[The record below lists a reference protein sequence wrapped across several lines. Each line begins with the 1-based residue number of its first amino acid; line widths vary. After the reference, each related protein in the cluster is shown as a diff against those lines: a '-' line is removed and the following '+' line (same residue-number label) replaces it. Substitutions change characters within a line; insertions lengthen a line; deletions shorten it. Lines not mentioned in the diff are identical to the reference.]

1 MVGDMLIR
9 AAKLFSSRMS
19 LLQNFK
25 AQNDSGKDCPRWQ
38 DNKCH
43 DDVVIR
49 HGLKGASIRLTV
61 EIAIGAK
68 LKYLKYPIFIYL
80 IGCLWLCSTNR
91 VFSNDRTLSK
101 SQSDFNSER
110 KYPNTSSMGY
120 LPSVNM
126 L

>member
-1 MVGDMLIR
+1 MKTHLSYYRYMISEWIMVGDMLIR

-25 AQNDSGKDCPRWQ
+25 AQNDSSKDCPRWQ

-49 HGLKGASIRLTV
+49 YGSKGASIRLTV

-68 LKYLKYPIFIYL
+68 LKYLK
-80 IGCLWLCSTNR
+80 
-91 VFSNDRTLSK
+91 
-101 SQSDFNSER
+101 
-110 KYPNTSSMGY
+110 
-120 LPSVNM
+120 
-126 L
+126 